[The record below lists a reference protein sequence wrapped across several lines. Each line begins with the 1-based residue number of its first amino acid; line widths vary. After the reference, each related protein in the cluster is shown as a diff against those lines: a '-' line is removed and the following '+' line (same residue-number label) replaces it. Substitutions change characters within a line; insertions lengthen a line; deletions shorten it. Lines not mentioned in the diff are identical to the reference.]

1 VFRHEYL
8 NIKLLV
14 HGDDFFVLADKKGQ
28 EFMQKVLS
36 ERYEF
41 RCDGR
46 IGRHA
51 GDQLTVLNRLISYD
65 RTSGQVSYEADPRH
79 AEMIFRQ
86 LSLQNAKSVSTP
98 AEKKKASDVLASAG
112 LPAVTAERRKGPNE
126 LDFKDLKRLGR
137 YLVGRPRVVN
147 VYERQRKQKVIK
159 VQIDSDH
166 AGCLLTRRPT
176 TGYTLLIGRH
186 CVKHGSNLQ
195 STIALSSGESEHYAL
210 VKSTALG
217 MSIQAL
223 MEDWGVKYDLQVYSD
238 SSAARG
244 TARRRGLGTPTRS
257 DEVSLDPGTCGRRNR

>member
-1 VFRHEYL
+1 
-8 NIKLLV
+8 
-14 HGDDFFVLADKKGQ
+14 
-28 EFMQKVLS
+28 M
-36 ERYEF
+36 
-41 RCDGR
+41 
-46 IGRHA
+46 
-51 GDQLTVLNRLISYD
+51 
-65 RTSGQVSYEADPRH
+65 
-79 AEMIFRQ
+79 
-86 LSLQNAKSVSTP
+86 SLQNAKSVSTP
-98 AEKKKASDVLASAG
+98 AEKKKARDVLASAG
-112 LPAVTAERRKGPNE
+112 LPTVTAERTTLFRSLVMRAQFLAQDRADLSEAVKSLTRKMKGPNE
-126 LDFKDLKRLGR
+126 SDFKDLKRLGR

-159 VQIDSDH
+159 VQTDSDQ
-166 AGCLLTRRPT
+166 AGCLLTQRST
-176 TGYTLLIGRH
+176 TGYAVLIGRH
-186 CVKHGSNLQ
+186 SVKHGSNLQ